1 MPFCLSTY
9 HNYHHHHLR
18 LIKCGTKFN
27 CRLYGIAAFF
37 LLLSQTWCST
47 QDIENS
53 DRVPW
58 HRLAPL
64 DKNKWAIENISHHK
78 QRKKLI
84 QRGEETRKAAR
95 CNSYSPPLHLI
106 RSRYPALSKK
116 KRQINIVIHNFR
128 LNPPCFYC
136 FHVLFFW
143 AIQSA
148 VTVTNASESIAG
160 EISELTSGMLFFF
173 SLPFV
178 FSSKM
183 GKEWSNGAKHIKRR
197 QSSTN
202 TIKPW
207 SRNYFPR
214 RGSIAMQMFLQFR
227 VSCHKPLNAL
237 K

>member
-136 FHVLFFW
+136 FHVLFFLGHSIRRNSDKRIW
-143 AIQSA
+143 IDCWWDQRINKW
-148 VTVTNASESIAG
+148 NA
-160 EISELTSGMLFFF
+160 FFF
-173 SLPFV
+173 SLSPLF
-178 FSSKM
+178 FPPKWARSEAM
-183 GKEWSNGAKHIKRR
+183 E
-197 QSSTN
+197 QN
-202 TIKPW
+202 T
-207 SRNYFPR
+207 
-214 RGSIAMQMFLQFR
+214 
-227 VSCHKPLNAL
+227 
-237 K
+237 